1 MTATMYIT
9 RTGDMI
15 EFGKPA
21 RVTLYEFP
29 DVSRVWMRRVE
40 VEMPDGFEVGQN
52 MHDRPMICRAG
63 ETYELIANAK
73 GIPCIIDHTDFGRYI
88 PLKILSEGWDEQ

>member
-21 RVTLYEFP
+21 QVTLYEHP
-29 DVSRVWMRRVE
+29 TVSRVWTRRAE
-40 VEMPDGFEVGQN
+40 VDLPDGFEVGQN
-52 MHDRPMICRAG
+52 MYGRPMICRDG
-63 ETYELIANAK
+63 ETYELTVSAEES
-73 GIPCIIDHTDFGRYI
+73 PCIIDHTDYGKYI